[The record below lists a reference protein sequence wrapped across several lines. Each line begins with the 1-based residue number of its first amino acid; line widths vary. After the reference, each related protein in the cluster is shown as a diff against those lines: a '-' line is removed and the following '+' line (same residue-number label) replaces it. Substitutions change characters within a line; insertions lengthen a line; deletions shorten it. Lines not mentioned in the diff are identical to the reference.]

1 MRPDSRRRAPSGIGR
16 TQRSHTV
23 NHCHCPVGRQLPPA
37 VHQLRPAIGSGH
49 YPLLYRTYVRLD
61 GPTQRGPASS
71 RNPRRGRPLRV
82 LAGAGTGKT
91 TTLSARVA
99 WLLANGTP
107 PERILLLTFT
117 RRGAARQML
126 DRTAGMLAVTTREL
140 PQRAGDRP
148 CDGGNVS
155 RRLPTGPAKILPGTR
170 DPRRILG
177 HRSFRR
183 R

>member
-71 RNPRRGRPLRV
+71 RNPRRGAASPGPGWRRNRQNDDALRSRRV
-82 LAGAGTGKT
+82 VPGKRNSSRTHSPADLHAKGCSPDARSDRRNVGRTTG
-91 TTLSARVA
+91 
-99 WLLANGTP
+99 
-107 PERILLLTFT
+107 
-117 RRGAARQML
+117 
-126 DRTAGMLAVTTREL
+126 EL
-140 PQRAGDRP
+140 PQRASDWP

-155 RRLPTGPAKILPGTR
+155 CRRAQDAAKTLAGTR
-170 DPRRILG
+170 YPRRILG
-177 HRSFRR
+177 NRFFRR